1 MVYLPA
7 LAVKLVIQE
16 EHVIG
21 KVVLTANASVTLL
34 KSTCFVETT
43 LLLHENHGV
52 KCMIMQ
58 VVFW

>member
-21 KVVLTANASVTLL
+21 KVVLTANVSVTLL
-34 KSTCFVETT
+34 KSTCVVETT

-58 VVFW
+58 MVF